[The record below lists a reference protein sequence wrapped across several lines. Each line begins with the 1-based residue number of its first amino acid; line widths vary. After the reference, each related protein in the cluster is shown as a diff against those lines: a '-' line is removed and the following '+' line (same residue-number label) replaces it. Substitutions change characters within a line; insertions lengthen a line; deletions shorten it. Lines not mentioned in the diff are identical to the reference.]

1 MHRTHIGLMT
11 WWHLLSQNEESSTAY
26 STRQEPLTRFSKVS
40 ALKGVGDREER
51 KKGGGLGIEGKGRL
65 LWN

>member
-11 WWHLLSQNEESSTAY
+11 WWHLLSQNEESSTSY
-26 STRQEPLTRFSKVS
+26 STRQEPLTRFSKMS

-51 KKGGGLGIEGKGRL
+51 KTGGGLGREGKGRL
-65 LWN
+65 L